1 MSQALEFDLS
11 GVTLRLTDV
20 PSGTAARLAT
30 EWGVYATVGVSAPFL
45 RIQILSDRIEPPGS
59 VFEPKKMVSRFSGEE
74 ALFGLPEG
82 RARVDR
88 DGRGT
93 IELARELG
101 SREFFT
107 LMNLVRASLAWCLPS
122 RGAALL
128 HAAGLVLDER
138 GFVLAGSEGSGKST
152 WARLGEES
160 GAIVISDDLVLVDAT
175 PDGHALLGAPFR
187 STHKTVFRK
196 GRWPLASILF
206 PEHGPSPRLSSVPPI
221 VAKAR
226 IAANLTFVADAV
238 EADDRIPG
246 LIEDLATRTPCAEL
260 TFAPDPGFVETL
272 RAWPGPA

>member
-59 VFEPKKMVSRFSGEE
+59 AFEPKKMVSRFSGEE

-238 EADDRIPG
+238 EADDRISG